1 MKGYLKMKTG
11 IKKMVSR
18 VNIKPG
24 LSNFSSY
31 FFSSRTKFNRKAIT
45 FGVVILSWLVIN
57 SLFLIAQQ
65 PEQVI
70 AIKGAKIIT
79 VTGEEIPNGIIL
91 IKGKLIADIGPNV
104 NIPSEAKVIEAQ
116 GLRAYPGLIDGY
128 SFLGIQEISSV
139 RATVDTRETGD
150 INPQANSYEA
160 LRPDSVH
167 IPITRA
173 NGITCA
179 LVAPTGGLIS
189 GMSGLIK
196 LNGWTPGELVVKG
209 PVAMHIQFPMP
220 RRSFRR
226 QSKPSVSTSK
236 KINQLK
242 KLFAEARYYEKRR
255 LAAQKNTLLPYPD
268 FDEKLEALLPVVH
281 GQLPVMI
288 SVYAENDI
296 KQVITLVK
304 EEKLKAILFGVHDG
318 WKVANEIAQAGL
330 PVVLD
335 SLYNMPVRWEDGYD
349 ALYRNPAALVK
360 AGVKIAFS
368 SQSASVAKD
377 LPWHAAKAVAFGLEA
392 EEALKAVT
400 INPAEIFGVADQMGS
415 LEKGKLANIV
425 LTDGDILEIKRHVKH
440 LFIEGQEIDLSN
452 YYTELLH
459 KFEKRLNGNK

>member
-1 MKGYLKMKTG
+1 
-11 IKKMVSR
+11 
-18 VNIKPG
+18 
-24 LSNFSSY
+24 
-31 FFSSRTKFNRKAIT
+31 
-45 FGVVILSWLVIN
+45 
-57 SLFLIAQQ
+57 
-65 PEQVI
+65 
-70 AIKGAKIIT
+70 
-79 VTGEEIPNGIIL
+79 
-91 IKGKLIADIGPNV
+91 
-104 NIPSEAKVIEAQ
+104 
-116 GLRAYPGLIDGY
+116 
-128 SFLGIQEISSV
+128 
-139 RATVDTRETGD
+139 
-150 INPQANSYEA
+150 
-160 LRPDSVH
+160 
-167 IPITRA
+167 
-173 NGITCA
+173 
-179 LVAPTGGLIS
+179 
-189 GMSGLIK
+189 
-196 LNGWTPGELVVKG
+196 
-209 PVAMHIQFPMP
+209 
-220 RRSFRR
+220 
-226 QSKPSVSTSK
+226 
-236 KINQLK
+236 
-242 KLFAEARYYEKRR
+242 EARYYEKRR

-268 FDEKLEALLPVVH
+268 FDEKLEALLPVVQ

-296 KQVITLVK
+296 KQVIKLVK

-459 KFEKRLNGNK
+459 KFEKRLNENK